1 MEYMSVIEAAEKW
14 NITRRR
20 VQVLCSTGRILGAQK
35 IGTVWIIPANAIK
48 PIDARLCNKTENLDN
63 SIVQ

>member
-1 MEYMSVIEAAEKW
+1 MEYMSVVEAAGKW

-35 IGTVWIIPANAIK
+35 VGTVWIIPANVIK
-48 PIDARLCNKTENLDN
+48 PIDARLCKKTEN
-63 SIVQ
+63 